1 MSKNKYD
8 VLPPDVQ
15 LPWKQ
20 SGPLPDDFDEGV
32 LPSPQKGFMMA
43 VCGGRNTGKS
53 VVSYNLLKNFSGC
66 YDGIHIFSPTWQQD
80 PTIGPEATGIP
91 ESNYH
96 DTIEE
101 EFILDLMKKQD
112 AEKKKFDKGI
122 MKQKFLSRHLLVFD
136 DCISCEGFNTQSLS
150 GILNKISFCG
160 RHKRLSCL
168 ITTQAYK
175 ALPKKF
181 RVNIPNWIFMKTYNE
196 GERKAIAE
204 EQSNTMSEKQFNSLF
219 DKAIEDQYSFFY
231 IFLDAPDK
239 KTCFRKNLT
248 NILKI
253 N

>member
-1 MSKNKYD
+1 MSKTKYD
-8 VLPPDVQ
+8 VSPPNVE
-15 LPWKQ
+15 LPWKMT
-20 SGPLPDDFDEGV
+20 GPLPDDFDINV
-32 LPSPQKGFMMA
+32 LASPAKGFMMA

-53 VVSYNLLKNFSGC
+53 VVSFNLLKHYAGC
-66 YDGIHIFSPTWQQD
+66 YDGIHVFSPTWQQD
-80 PTIGPEATGIP
+80 PTIGPDATGIP

-96 DTIEE
+96 ETIDV
-101 EFILDLMKKQD
+101 EFIEDLMKKQE
-112 AEKKKFDKGI
+112 AEKKKFDKGV
-122 MKQKFLSRHLLVFD
+122 MRQKFLSRHLLVFD

-150 GILNKISFCG
+150 GILNKLAFKG
-160 RHKRLSCL
+160 RHFRLSVL

-204 EQSNTMSEKQFNSLF
+204 EQSNTMSEKEFNSLF
-219 DKAIEDQYSFFY
+219 DKAIEDEYSFFY
-231 IFLDAPDK
+231 VFLDAPDK

>member
-8 VLPPDVQ
+8 IAPPDVE
-15 LPWKQ
+15 LPWRQ
-20 SGPLPDDFDEGV
+20 SGPLPDNFDV
-32 LPSPQKGFMMA
+32 NVMPSPQKGFMLA

-53 VVSYNLLKNFSGC
+53 VVSYNLLKHYAGC

-91 ESNYH
+91 EENYH
-96 DTIEE
+96 ETIDE

-219 DKAIEDQYSFFY
+219 DKAIEDEYSFFY
-231 IFLDAPDK
+231 VFLDAEDK
-239 KTCFRKNLT
+239 STCFRKNLT